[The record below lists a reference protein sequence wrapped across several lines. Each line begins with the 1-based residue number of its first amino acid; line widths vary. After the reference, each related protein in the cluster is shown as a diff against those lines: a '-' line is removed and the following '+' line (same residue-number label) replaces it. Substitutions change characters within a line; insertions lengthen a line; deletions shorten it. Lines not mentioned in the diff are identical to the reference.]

1 MTRTQERS
9 ARIGAPAR
17 TVAGVVACSAAVQ
30 TGVLVVAGLVITHP
44 PGGWWDPGERGVVAW
59 LAAHRSP
66 ALTTASAWLS
76 TLAFTPA
83 IVAVTAVAAAVVLIL
98 RQWRGAALLAGAV
111 ALQATVF
118 VTAAHLVDRSR
129 PEVLRLDGALPTS
142 SFPSGHVGAATAL
155 YGGLGLLALRAAGGG
170 RWRVVVCAVA
180 WTVPLLVAASR
191 LYRGMHHPTDVVA
204 GALNGAAALWVVS
217 RALSAGERR
226 SAVPDAPGH
235 RSAPPADDR
244 AGGPVALVYNPVGV
258 DDALLD
264 QLAAAVT
271 AHGHLPPRLLPG
283 SAQDSGRAAAARAV
297 ADGARLVGA
306 CGGDG
311 TVTACADALAGTDAT
326 LLVVP
331 CGTGNLLARNLGLPT
346 DPAGALTAGL
356 GGPDRRI
363 DLIRVE
369 GDGLTART
377 AATMAGTGLDAA
389 VMGSTRQGL
398 KRRLGWP
405 AYLLGAVRHLTDRHF
420 ALTVSVDGGTPVR
433 RHVRM
438 AVVGNVGTLQGG
450 VRLLPDAV
458 PDDGLLDLVLVQPH
472 GLRGWAAAARSL
484 LTGAR
489 RDAGPTAPVEHL
501 RGRRIELTADRPR
514 PRECD
519 GDPVG
524 DGRVLALTVR
534 PAALTVRVPGPAP
547 HATENAGGAQETTRA
562 PADHRSSR
570 TEEH

>member
-155 YGGLGLLALRAAGGG
+155 YGGLGLLALRAAGG
-170 RWRVVVCAVA
+170 RAVA
-180 WTVPLLVAASR
+180 G
-191 LYRGMHHPTDVVA
+191 RGVRGGLDRAVA
-204 GALNGAAALWVVS
+204 GGRLTAVPGHAPPHRRGGGCGVNGAAALWVVS

-283 SAQDSGRAAAARAV
+283 SARQYKETRRAAR
-297 ADGARLVGA
+297 GS
-306 CGGDG
+306 
-311 TVTACADALAGTDAT
+311 LAGRGHRGRPATDRRAPPT
-326 LLVVP
+326 GRHNPAGCVP
-331 CGTGNLLARNLGLPT
+331 CGN
-346 DPAGALTAGL
+346 
-356 GGPDRRI
+356 
-363 DLIRVE
+363 
-369 GDGLTART
+369 
-377 AATMAGTGLDAA
+377 
-389 VMGSTRQGL
+389 
-398 KRRLGWP
+398 
-405 AYLLGAVRHLTDRHF
+405 
-420 ALTVSVDGGTPVR
+420 
-433 RHVRM
+433 
-438 AVVGNVGTLQGG
+438 
-450 VRLLPDAV
+450 
-458 PDDGLLDLVLVQPH
+458 
-472 GLRGWAAAARSL
+472 
-484 LTGAR
+484 
-489 RDAGPTAPVEHL
+489 PTAIPE
-501 RGRRIELTADRPR
+501 IELPVTRPR
-514 PRECD
+514 H
-519 GDPVG
+519 
-524 DGRVLALTVR
+524 THR
-534 PAALTVRVPGPAP
+534 PYR
-547 HATENAGGAQETTRA
+547 
-562 PADHRSSR
+562 
-570 TEEH
+570 